1 MIMEFSQLPFD
12 FPGNIYRSAMPYS
25 SYDPEGRLIQA
36 YQDNNISL
44 IVMLAGPQETLRI
57 TGRNLSNEYSDQ
69 GFEVI
74 SLPIEDFEV
83 PELDQVRETIQKILT
98 HTQTGENIAVH
109 CHAGVG
115 RTGMLMACL
124 AKIGLG
130 YSAEDSIHW
139 VRDHLP
145 GAIEVPK
152 QEQLVRMV

>member
-1 MIMEFSQLPFD
+1 MIMEFSQLPFG

-36 YQDNNISL
+36 YQDNKISL
-44 IVMLAGPQETLRI
+44 VVILAGPQETLRI

-69 GFEVI
+69 GYEVI
-74 SLPIEDFEV
+74 SLPIEDFDV
-83 PELDQVRETIQKILT
+83 PELDQLREAIQKILT
-98 HTQTGENIAVH
+98 YTQTGENIAVH
-109 CHAGVG
+109 CHAGIG

-124 AKIGLG
+124 AKIGMG
-130 YSAEDSIHW
+130 YSAEDSINW

>member
-1 MIMEFSQLPFD
+1 MEFSQLPFD

-25 SYDPEGRLIQA
+25 SYDPEGRLIQT
-36 YQDNNISL
+36 YQDNKISL
-44 IVMLAGPQETLRI
+44 VVMLAGPQETLRI
-57 TGRNLSNEYSDQ
+57 TGRNLSNEYWDQ
-69 GFEVI
+69 DYEVI
-74 SLPIEDFEV
+74 SLPIEDFDV
-83 PELDQVRETIQKILT
+83 PELDQVREAIQKILM
-98 HTQTGENIAVH
+98 HVQTGENIAVH

-124 AKIGLG
+124 AKIGMG

>member
-25 SYDPEGRLIQA
+25 SYDPEGRLIKA

-44 IVMLAGPQETLRI
+44 VVILAGPQETLRI
-57 TGRNLSNEYSDQ
+57 TGRNLSNEYSAQ

-83 PELDQVRETIQKILT
+83 PELDQVREAIQKILT

-145 GAIEVPK
+145 GAVEVPK

>member
-1 MIMEFSQLPFD
+1 MEFSQLPFD

-25 SYDPEGRLIQA
+25 SYDPEGRLIKA

-44 IVMLAGPQETLRI
+44 VVILAGPQETLRI
-57 TGRNLSNEYSDQ
+57 TGRNLSNEYSAQ

-83 PELDQVRETIQKILT
+83 PELDQVREAIQKILT

-145 GAIEVPK
+145 GAVEVPK